1 MNLATVIAVYAVIS
15 RELGLPLRFPGPA
28 EKKAVLIT
36 GVHPNRTGTPEEL
49 AEAIVFMALPKAL
62 FIAGATLVVDG
73 GNSPA
78 DR

>member
-62 FIAGATLVVDG
+62 FIAGATLG
-73 GNSPA
+73 MSPV
-78 DR
+78 